1 MLIVCSLFEL
11 IKGSK
16 WMFMEKKNLQMYLQ
30 ITKPLLAI
38 CLPRINVTEQL
49 DIVTTSIHVCFVMS
63 TSSKSI
69 LPKATTIVS
78 ELSHTRSP
86 LTWCV
91 AWTNKD
97 DYHMLRQSFYSK
109 DATPA
114 RQEAILRDHGV
125 RFSILNVISGWLP
138 SRKSALDFMH
148 CIFLGMCLFL
158 YSDMP
163 TS

>member
-1 MLIVCSLFEL
+1 
-11 IKGSK
+11 
-16 WMFMEKKNLQMYLQ
+16 MYSQ
-30 ITKPLLAI
+30 TTKPSLVI

-49 DIVTTSIHVCFVMS
+49 DTVTTSIHVHFVTS

-86 LTWCV
+86 LTWCA
-91 AWTNKD
+91 AWTAKD
-97 DYHMLRQSFYSK
+97 DHHMLRQSFYSK

-125 RFSILNVISGWLP
+125 RFSILNVIPGWLP
-138 SRKSALDFMH
+138 SR
-148 CIFLGMCLFL
+148 
-158 YSDMP
+158 
-163 TS
+163 